1 MWTSPVSP
9 SVSHT
14 SLRTNVADILAW
26 QDLCLF
32 ENQTKPLLNAYD
44 MPRSFTCK
52 YKISFLRVVELS
64 PFKSGQRDANALSNV
79 IQIECSSTEIW
90 SQVFWLWTQW
100 WWHYS
105 TASSSGQCAQRDPQ
119 PPLSCHSQRP
129 RPPTQDL
136 RMTNCNP
143 PVSKKQPTWDSEQ
156 KKCFLQIIWS
166 TWMHEP

>member
-79 IQIECSSTEIW
+79 IQIECSSTE
-90 SQVFWLWTQW
+90 V
-100 WWHYS
+100 
-105 TASSSGQCAQRDPQ
+105 
-119 PPLSCHSQRP
+119 
-129 RPPTQDL
+129 
-136 RMTNCNP
+136 
-143 PVSKKQPTWDSEQ
+143 
-156 KKCFLQIIWS
+156 
-166 TWMHEP
+166 